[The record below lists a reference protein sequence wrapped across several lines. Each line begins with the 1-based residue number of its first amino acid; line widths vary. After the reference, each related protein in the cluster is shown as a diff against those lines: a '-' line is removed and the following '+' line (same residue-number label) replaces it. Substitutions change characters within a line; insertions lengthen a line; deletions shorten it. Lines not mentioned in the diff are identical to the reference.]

1 MYVRDIMTT
10 NIVTI
15 PSSTSVVDARRIMTA
30 HKIQRLPVVDRG
42 KLVGIVTVRG
52 LDQVSP
58 AKADNITIW
67 GLSHLLES
75 TTVAEIMKRQVITV
89 PPDMLVEEAVSV
101 AQSNKVGSLLVVED
115 GRMVGIVTTNDI
127 FYRIVNP
134 LLGVAKFGAQL
145 PGTRIEITGG
155 GEGKELE
162 KIISIAN
169 KLDMKISMVHTMP
182 PMEGVSTKD
191 ICIHL
196 ETEDATPLVSKLESE
211 GYSVR
216 LRKYS

>member
-1 MYVRDIMTT
+1 
-10 NIVTI
+10 
-15 PSSTSVVDARRIMTA
+15 
-30 HKIQRLPVVDRG
+30 
-42 KLVGIVTVRG
+42 
-52 LDQVSP
+52 
-58 AKADNITIW
+58 
-67 GLSHLLES
+67 
-75 TTVAEIMKRQVITV
+75 
-89 PPDMLVEEAVSV
+89 
-101 AQSNKVGSLLVVED
+101 LVVED

>member
-10 NIVTI
+10 NVVTI

-30 HKIQRLPVVDRG
+30 HRIQRLPVVDRG
-42 KLVGIVTVRG
+42 RLVGIVTVRG
-52 LDQVSP
+52 LEQVSP

-67 GLSHLLES
+67 GLSHLLEGTQVS
-75 TTVAEIMKRQVITV
+75 EIMKRHVITV

-101 AQSNKVGSLLVVED
+101 AQSNKVGSLVVVED
-115 GRMVGIVTTNDI
+115 GRMVGIVTTNDF

-134 LLGVAKFGAQL
+134 LMGVAKLGAQL
-145 PGTRIEITGG
+145 PGTRIEVTGG

-162 KIISIAN
+162 KIISTAN
-169 KLDMKISMVHTMP
+169 KLGMKISIVHTMP
-182 PMEGVSTKD
+182 PVEGVNTKD
-191 ICIHL
+191 ICIHF
-196 ETEDATPLVSKLESE
+196 ENEDVTQFVSKLESE

>member
-211 GYSVR
+211 GYSVK

>member
-30 HKIQRLPVVDRG
+30 HRIQRLPVVDRG
-42 KLVGIVTVRG
+42 KVVGIVTVRG

>member
-182 PMEGVSTKD
+182 PMEGISTKD

>member
-89 PPDMLVEEAVSV
+89 PPDMLIEEAVSV

-211 GYSVR
+211 GYSVK